1 MQIELQQWL
10 GLSPLML
17 LYAFFAIGVAAYIRG
32 YSGFGFSALTVTSL
46 ALILPP
52 SEVVPTA
59 YMLEVAASIHML
71 PLVWRSID
79 WKILRWLVIGAV
91 MGTPFG
97 IIFLEEVPQETMR
110 LVISGIVLTAS
121 LLLWKNIRIKSSANW
136 YSILA
141 VGFFSG
147 VINGAAAIG
156 GLPVVLF
163 FLSISL
169 GSALSRASMVAY
181 LFIIDLYAVFLPGSQ
196 QLISTELLGRTV
208 IFLIPLLV
216 GIYIGHRS
224 FVKTTPESFRKFAL
238 SLLIV
243 LSLAVIVR
251 AVLV

>member
-1 MQIELQQWL
+1 MQIELEQWI

-208 IFLIPLLV
+208 IFLIPLLI

>member
-1 MQIELQQWL
+1 
-10 GLSPLML
+10 ML
-17 LYAFFAIGVAAYIRG
+17 LYAFFAIGVAAFIRG

-46 ALILPP
+46 VLILPP

-79 WKILRWLVIGAV
+79 WKILRWLVFGAV

-97 IIFLEEVPQETMR
+97 IIFLEVVPQEIMR

-121 LLLWKNIRIKSSANW
+121 LILWKNIQFRSSANR

-147 VINGAAAIG
+147 MINGAAAIG

-163 FLSISL
+163 LLSISAP
-169 GSALSRASMVAY
+169 STLSRATMVAY
-181 LFIIDLYAVFLPGSQ
+181 LFICGLYALFLPGSQ
-196 QLISTELLGRTV
+196 HLISTELFGRTV
-208 IFLIPLLV
+208 LLLIPLLV
-216 GIYIGHRS
+216 GIYFGHRS

-238 SLLIV
+238 SLLIL
-243 LSLAVIVR
+243 LSVAVIFR
-251 AVLV
+251 SVLI

>member
-1 MQIELQQWL
+1 MQIELQQWI
-10 GLSPLML
+10 GLSPIML
-17 LYAFFAIGVAAYIRG
+17 LYAFFTIGVAAFIRG

-46 ALILPP
+46 VLILPP
-52 SEVVPTA
+52 TEVVPTA
-59 YMLEVAASIHML
+59 YMLEVAASVHML

-79 WKILRWLVIGAV
+79 WKILRWLIFGAV

-97 IIFLEEVPQETMR
+97 IIFLEVVPQEMMR

-121 LLLWKNIRIKSSANW
+121 LLLWKNIQFRSSANR

-163 FLSISL
+163 LLSISAP
-169 GSALSRASMVAY
+169 STLSRATMVAY
-181 LFIIDLYAVFLPGSQ
+181 LFICGLYALFLPGSQ
-196 QLISTELLGRTV
+196 QLISTELFGRTV
-208 IFLIPLLV
+208 LFLIPLLV
-216 GIYIGHRS
+216 GIYFGHRS

-238 SLLIV
+238 SLLIL
-243 LSLAVIVR
+243 LSVAVIIR
-251 AVLV
+251 SGLI

>member
-1 MQIELQQWL
+1 MQIELQQWI
-10 GLSPLML
+10 GLSPIML
-17 LYAFFAIGVAAYIRG
+17 LYAFFAIGVAAFIRG

-46 ALILPP
+46 VLILPP

-79 WKILRWLVIGAV
+79 WKILRWLVFGAV

-97 IIFLEEVPQETMR
+97 IIFLEVVPQEIMR

-121 LLLWKNIRIKSSANW
+121 LILWKNIQFRSSANW

-163 FLSISL
+163 LLSISA
-169 GSALSRASMVAY
+169 SSTLSRATMVAY
-181 LFIIDLYAVFLPGSQ
+181 LFICGLYALFLPGSQ
-196 QLISTELLGRTV
+196 HLISTELFGRTV
-208 IFLIPLLV
+208 LLLIPLLV
-216 GIYIGHRS
+216 GIYFGHRS

-238 SLLIV
+238 SLLIL
-243 LSLAVIVR
+243 LSVAVIFR
-251 AVLV
+251 SVLI

>member
-1 MQIELQQWL
+1 MQIELEQWI

-121 LLLWKNIRIKSSANW
+121 LLLWKNIRIRSSADW

>member
-224 FVKTTPESFRKFAL
+224 FVKTTPESFHKFAL

>member
-121 LLLWKNIRIKSSANW
+121 LLLWKNIRMRSSANW

-196 QLISTELLGRTV
+196 QLISTELLGRT
-208 IFLIPLLV
+208 ILFLIPLLV
-216 GIYIGHRS
+216 GIFIGHRS

-238 SLLIV
+238 SLLIF
-243 LSLAVIVR
+243 LSAAVIFR
-251 AVLV
+251 SVLI

>member
-1 MQIELQQWL
+1 MQIELQQWI
-10 GLSPLML
+10 GLSPIML
-17 LYAFFAIGVAAYIRG
+17 FYAFFAIGVAAFIRG

-46 ALILPP
+46 VLILPP

-79 WKILRWLVIGAV
+79 WKILRWLVFGAV

-97 IIFLEEVPQETMR
+97 IIFLEVVPQEMMR

-121 LLLWKNIRIKSSANW
+121 LILWKNIQFRSSTNW

-163 FLSISL
+163 LLSISA
-169 GSALSRASMVAY
+169 SSTLSRATMVAY
-181 LFIIDLYAVFLPGSQ
+181 LFICGLYALFLPGSQ
-196 QLISTELLGRTV
+196 QLISTELFGRTV
-208 IFLIPLLV
+208 LFLIPLLV
-216 GIYIGHRS
+216 GIYFGHRS

-238 SLLIV
+238 SLLIL
-243 LSLAVIVR
+243 LSVAVIFR
-251 AVLV
+251 SVLI

>member
-1 MQIELQQWL
+1 MQIELQQWI

>member
-1 MQIELQQWL
+1 MQIELQQWI
-10 GLSPLML
+10 GLSPIML
-17 LYAFFAIGVAAYIRG
+17 LYAFFAIGVAAFIRG

-46 ALILPP
+46 VLILPP

-79 WKILRWLVIGAV
+79 WKILRWLVFGAV

-97 IIFLEEVPQETMR
+97 IIFLEVVPQEMMR

-121 LLLWKNIRIKSSANW
+121 LILWKNIQFRSSANR

-147 VINGAAAIG
+147 MINGAAAIG

-163 FLSISL
+163 LLSISA
-169 GSALSRASMVAY
+169 SSTLSRATMVAY
-181 LFIIDLYAVFLPGSQ
+181 LFICGLYALFLPGSQ
-196 QLISTELLGRTV
+196 HLISTELYGRTV
-208 IFLIPLLV
+208 LLLIPLLV
-216 GIYIGHRS
+216 GIYFGHRS

-238 SLLIV
+238 SLLIL
-243 LSLAVIVR
+243 LSVAVIFR
-251 AVLV
+251 SVLI

>member
-147 VINGAAAIG
+147 VINGAAGIG

-169 GSALSRASMVAY
+169 SSALSRASMVAY

>member
-46 ALILPP
+46 ALILAP

-121 LLLWKNIRIKSSANW
+121 LLLWKNIRMRSSANW